1 MNAWIADV
9 APTPENAV
17 DIAASGRARRVIENG
32 NNNVLKTKGYH
43 FEHNFGHGKKHLC
56 TVLAAMNILA
66 FLLRSVLELE
76 DRDYQAVREA
86 PGARKTFFEHVETL
100 TAYLCFASWGTLMH
114 FMMRGLEIGPYTRPG
129 DPGRTKK
136 GLRRRRPVK
145 PAKGLPCPDDAGK
158 A

>member
-17 DIAASGRARRVIENG
+17 DIAASGRARWVIENG
-32 NNNVLKTKGYH
+32 NNNALKTKGYH

-114 FMMRGLEIGPYTRPG
+114 FMMRGLEIGPYARPD